1 MVRHRWLGRATTAAG
16 LLACSLLGAPAFA
29 QSPGPAP
36 GPETT
41 AVPVEILQARKA
53 GDLAVTVRGAGDDRV
68 KFTLKN
74 TSPRRLNVVL
84 PPGLVAASV
93 GQGFQSMGL
102 GTPTSSR
109 GSFGQ
114 FRSGTGVDIASTT
127 SATLAS
133 RDAGVVVPAGQTV
146 EFHLPSVCLNFGI
159 ATPTP
164 RDQFELMSVDDYS
177 RDPRVRKALRSLA
190 TLGTSQK
197 VAQAVMWHLCNG
209 LSYEQLATEAA
220 KFLNLHEIT
229 LAARFVNALD
239 ASGSAL
245 VDPSELTE
253 ARVLVRLSGDV
264 YSKDLRRLASDLD
277 GQRILGLPVRVVD
290 DLPTSSDQL
299 GSLSLKIHL
308 SASKTGPTQGR
319 VVVQHASIASGWV
332 DLGRASFKPEGP
344 VADLKA
350 ADLAAAVDRAVASTF
365 VSARIARTAPGT
377 TTLKIENRL
386 PFTLAN
392 VVVRTGRTPEAGR
405 VALSAV
411 GIGPARSGL
420 ATIQAATGVVERVEL
435 NGL

>member
-1 MVRHRWLGRATTAAG
+1 MVRHRWLRRGASAAG
-16 LLACSLLGAPAFA
+16 LLACTLLGAPALA

-41 AVPVEILQARKA
+41 AQTVEILQARKA

-68 KFTLKN
+68 KFSIKN

-102 GTPTSSR
+102 GTPTSAR

-114 FRSGTGVDIASTT
+114 FRYGSEPDATTSTT
-127 SATLAS
+127 IAT

-146 EFHLPSVCLNFGI
+146 EFHLPSACLNFGI

-164 RDQFELMSVDDYS
+164 RDQFELMSVEEYS
-177 RDPRVRKALRSLA
+177 PDPRVRKALRSLA

-229 LAARFVNALD
+229 LAARFVEALD
-239 ASGSAL
+239 ASGSTL
-245 VDPSELTE
+245 VDPSALTQS
-253 ARVLVRLSGDV
+253 RLVVRLSGDV
-264 YSKDLRRLASDLD
+264 YAKDLHRLAGELD
-277 GQRILGLPVRVVD
+277 GRRVLGLPVRVVD
-290 DLPTSSDQL
+290 DLAPSSEQL
-299 GSLSLKIHL
+299 GALSLKVHL
-308 SASKTGPTQGR
+308 AGSPTGPTQGR
-319 VVVQHASIASGWV
+319 VIVQHASIASGWV
-332 DLGRASFKPEGP
+332 DVGRTSFRDDTRAAE
-344 VADLKA
+344 LKGS
-350 ADLAAAVDRAVASTF
+350 DLAAAIDHAVASAF
-365 VSARIARTAPGT
+365 VSVRIARTGTGT
-377 TTLKIENRL
+377 TTLKIENKL
-386 PFTLAN
+386 PLTLAN
-392 VVVRTGRTPEAGR
+392 VVIRAGRAASADR
-405 VALSAV
+405 VALTGV